1 MLENVRMDALEK
13 NALLNALH
21 DIDEEVYLFGSRLD
35 LKKKGGDID
44 ILVFSKENN
53 LNLSKNI
60 SRKFFLECEEKI
72 DVLVFDKDK
81 LSDDQKA
88 FIDSIQLLRIK

>member
-1 MLENVRMDALEK
+1 MLENVRMDTLEK
-13 NALLNALH
+13 QALMNALH
-21 DIDEEVYLFGSRLD
+21 DVNEEVYLFGSRLD

-44 ILVFSKENN
+44 ILVFSGKNN
-53 LNLSKNI
+53 LRLSQSI

-72 DVLVFDKDK
+72 DVLVFDKQN
-81 LSDDQKA
+81 LSEEEKA

>member
-1 MLENVRMDALEK
+1 MLENVRMDTLEK
-13 NALLNALH
+13 LALMNALN
-21 DIDEEVYLFGSRLD
+21 DVNEEVYLFGSRLD

-60 SRKFFLECEEKI
+60 SRKFFLGCEEKI
-72 DVLVFDKDK
+72 DVLVFDKHN
-81 LSDDQKA
+81 LSEEQKA